1 VQKQCNDF
9 RFVASFQNSSTKKYA
24 MRENRLFLLLLL
36 QSVLGAILFLLLSLP
51 LVSILYHL
59 LFIAIFHYFLSVTW
73 NSIHS
78 FYLRVAFLYSYQL
91 GVTLFYF
98 IICVGLVYWGDILTV
113 NILKPYVLNLTDF
126 CASVAIS
133 PYSVYLFI
141 LVFLLVNFLWVLL
154 VCKQILPP
162 PNTKRSRF
170 AVLLFFI
177 LLLFCLPIKRFFHF
191 RSEPFLVFAFD
202 KMWGAADNPFFN
214 PYRTKVAVNDQR
226 VAAHYPKQLNN
237 NRNVILIVCDALRAD
252 HLPMYG
258 YSRNTTPFLSRLYA
272 SGEIQKIENCIT
284 TSASTIC
291 GIPSLMQSK
300 EWKNCTHDG
309 FTLFK
314 LFKKQGYQ
322 TSAIIAGAHK
332 TWYNIAGTYAH
343 DCDYYFD
350 GMDAHK
356 HYFKD
361 DRVVLEGIENGQF
374 KEDNNFFYL
383 HLQSPHETALLQNE
397 FAIWKPYAKTA
408 GSTNDRLLR
417 LTNLYDNKI
426 LQADFTIQKI
436 FEELDH
442 KGILKNA
449 MVIITADHGEGLG
462 EHGVDGHVDWL
473 YQAQTRVPLLII
485 DNQNKYPSEKF
496 SRQIDIAPTI
506 AQALHFA
513 LPSCWQGVSLL
524 DSTTVQ
530 YSFHETGKAG
540 LETKRQLYAIIN
552 NEDSVIYKYI
562 FSKDFKQE
570 ELYELKHD
578 STENNNLVNQET
590 QRIKRFRLFV
600 LQNFALH
607 FDLGD

>member
-1 VQKQCNDF
+1 MEW
-9 RFVASFQNSSTKKYA
+9 
-24 MRENRLFLLLLL
+24 MR
-36 QSVLGAILFLLLSLP
+36 
-51 LVSILYHL
+51 
-59 LFIAIFHYFLSVTW
+59 
-73 NSIHS
+73 
-78 FYLRVAFLYSYQL
+78 
-91 GVTLFYF
+91 
-98 IICVGLVYWGDILTV
+98 
-113 NILKPYVLNLTDF
+113 
-126 CASVAIS
+126 
-133 PYSVYLFI
+133 
-141 LVFLLVNFLWVLL
+141 
-154 VCKQILPP
+154 
-162 PNTKRSRF
+162 
-170 AVLLFFI
+170 
-177 LLLFCLPIKRFFHF
+177 
-191 RSEPFLVFAFD
+191 
-202 KMWGAADNPFFN
+202 
-214 PYRTKVAVNDQR
+214 
-226 VAAHYPKQLNN
+226 
-237 NRNVILIVCDALRAD
+237 
-252 HLPMYG
+252 
-258 YSRNTTPFLSRLYA
+258 
-272 SGEIQKIENCIT
+272 
-284 TSASTIC
+284 
-291 GIPSLMQSK
+291 K
-300 EWKNCTHDG
+300 E
-309 FTLFK
+309 
-314 LFKKQGYQ
+314 
-322 TSAIIAGAHK
+322 
-332 TWYNIAGTYAH
+332 
-343 DCDYYFD
+343 
-350 GMDAHK
+350 

-397 FAIWKPYAKTA
+397 FAVWKPYAKTA
-408 GSTNDRLLR
+408 GSTKDRLLR

-485 DNQNKYPSEKF
+485 DYQNKYPTEKF

>member
-1 VQKQCNDF
+1 MIKH
-9 RFVASFQNSSTKKYA
+9 
-24 MRENRLFLLLLL
+24 RLFFGLIL
-36 QSVLGAILFLLLSLP
+36 QSILCTSIFLYLGLSFSSLAYHLV
-51 LVSILYHL
+51 LVSV
-59 LFIAIFHYFLSVTW
+59 FHYFFSVVW
-73 NSIHS
+73 NTIPLLAIRITMLYCYQVVLISVYFSIC
-78 FYLRVAFLYSYQL
+78 
-91 GVTLFYF
+91 
-98 IICVGLVYWGDILTV
+98 IGLIYWGDILTFS
-113 NILKPYVLNLTDF
+113 ILKPYLLHLRDF

-133 PYSVYLFI
+133 PYSVYLFFV
-141 LVFLLVNFLWVLL
+141 VFLLVTFLL
-154 VCKQILPP
+154 VWFVCKRIQPHSQNKI
-162 PNTKRSRF
+162 SRYSI
-170 AVLLFFI
+170 AFFF
-177 LLLFCLPIKRFFHF
+177 LLLLLSLPIKRFFHF

-214 PYRTKVAVNDQR
+214 PYRTQ
-226 VAAHYPKQLNN
+226 VAANDRIVAAQYPTQHHSS
-237 NRNVILIVCDALRAD
+237 RNVIVIVCDALRAD

-258 YSRNTTPFLSRLYA
+258 YARNTTPFLNQLY
-272 SGEIQKIENCIT
+272 SNGEIQKIENCIT

-300 EWKNCTHDG
+300 EWKSCTYDG

-332 TWYNIAGTYAH
+332 AWYNIAGTYAH

-350 GMDAHK
+350 GMNTQK

-374 KEDNNFFYL
+374 KEDSKFIYL

-397 FAIWKPYAKTA
+397 FAVWKPYEKTA
-408 GSTNDRLLR
+408 GGTNDRLLR

-426 LQADFTIQKI
+426 LQADFTIKKI
-436 FEELDH
+436 FEELEQ
-442 KGILKNA
+442 KGILKDA
-449 MVIITADHGEGLG
+449 LIIITADHGEGLG

-473 YQAQTRVPLLII
+473 YQPQTRVPLLII
-485 DNQNKYPSEKF
+485 DNQNKYLLQKF

-506 AQALHFA
+506 AQALHFV

-524 DSTTVQ
+524 DSTRVQ
-530 YSFHETGKAG
+530 YSFHETGKIG
-540 LETKRQLYAIIN
+540 LETKQQQYAIID

-570 ELYELKHD
+570 QLYELKSD
-578 STENNNLVNQET
+578 STEANNLVNQRT
-590 QRIKRFRLFV
+590 QRVKQFRLFV